1 MAPAHEN
8 LHPVPRDPYR
18 PRPAARLSAFARLV
32 LLGVIAPAA
41 SACSV
46 GLALH
51 GEDQPDLSVLKVGVA
66 KTQIEAKL
74 DPPESEAVLADGR
87 TQSTYE
93 YEVGNESSAGR
104 AAVHAGMDILTL
116 GLWELVG
123 TPLEAMQG
131 EEMRVV
137 VTYDAAANAES
148 FDLAK
153 SEESTASS
161 SPGPSTRP
169 AR

>member
-1 MAPAHEN
+1 MQSNRKHLCLTAG
-8 LHPVPRDPYR
+8 L
-18 PRPAARLSAFARLV
+18 RLV
-32 LLGVIAPAA
+32 LLGVVAQAA
-41 SACSV
+41 TACSV

-51 GEDQPDLSVLKVGVA
+51 GEDAPDLSVLKAGAA
-66 KTQIEAKL
+66 KTQIESKL
-74 DPPESEAVLADGR
+74 GPPESEAILADGR

-116 GLWELVG
+116 GVWELVG

-137 VTYDAAANAES
+137 VTYDAAGNAET
-148 FDLAK
+148 FDVAK
-153 SEESTASS
+153 SADAKSDDIAESDDGGT
-161 SPGPSTRP
+161 PSRRHAATRP